1 MISAPGPLE
10 LLLILGIALLV
21 LGPSRL
27 PDAARSLGRGVRELR
42 DALQGNDED
51 DDDDEDYGRRLED
64 DEDNEDD
71 QDHAADDEDDG
82 SEPEPAAE
90 RLPERS

>member
-51 DDDDEDYGRRLED
+51 DKEDYASGLDDAED
-64 DEDNEDD
+64 DP
-71 QDHAADDEDDG
+71 ADDEDDG
-82 SEPEPAAE
+82 SEPEPAAPAAE

>member
-51 DDDDEDYGRRLED
+51 DEEDYGNGVED
-64 DEDNEDD
+64 DEDDP
-71 QDHAADDEDDG
+71 ADDEDDG
-82 SEPEPAAE
+82 NEPEPAAE